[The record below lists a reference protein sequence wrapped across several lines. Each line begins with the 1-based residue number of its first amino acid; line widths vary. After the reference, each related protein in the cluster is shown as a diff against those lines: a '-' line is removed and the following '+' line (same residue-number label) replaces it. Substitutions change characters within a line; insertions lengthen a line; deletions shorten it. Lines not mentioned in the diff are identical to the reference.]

1 MDIATLQLQQQLKKY
16 DFSLTKARKTVFLAL
31 ENKEAMSMAELVK
44 ACAGQL
50 DRATV
55 YRTVEV
61 FEKTG
66 IVERLQISWKYKIE
80 LTGAFSHHHHHLTCT
95 NCGLIIALSED
106 LIIEDRLEEL
116 AKLYKFQ
123 ADNHQIEI
131 RGLCR
136 DCQRL
141 AISKT

>member
-1 MDIATLQLQQQLKKY
+1 MDIATLQLQQQLKKHQY
-16 DFSLTKARKTVFLAL
+16 SLTGARKTVFQAL
-31 ENKEAMSMAELVK
+31 DGKEAMSMAELVK

-66 IVERLQISWKYKIE
+66 IVERLQIGWKYKIE

-95 NCGLIIALSED
+95 NCGKIIALSED
-106 LIIEDRLEEL
+106 PTVENRLAEL

-131 RGLCR
+131 RGLCA
-136 DCQRL
+136 DCQKL
-141 AISKT
+141 PSLKT